1 MSRGWPQGCPPGDDI
16 WPDGAGGGPYTKNDE
31 RKWKLN
37 FQVVQIFLQLIT
49 GRVGVRVKG
58 WEELLGAWGLRMYPQ
73 MTKNDQKWQNSINA
87 MLKPHYEAILLHKNL
102 YNTISLPRMNVIP
115 CLGVC

>member
-1 MSRGWPQGCPPGDDI
+1 MI
-16 WPDGAGGGPYTKNDE
+16 FPDMPVISYKSCYERAHNKLVYTKNDE
-31 RKWKLN
+31 SKWKLN

-73 MTKNDQKWQNSINA
+73 MTKNDQKWKNSIDA
-87 MLKPHYEAILLHKNL
+87 MLKPNYEAILLHKKH
-102 YNTISLPRMNVIP
+102 V
-115 CLGVC
+115 

>member
-1 MSRGWPQGCPPGDDI
+1 MSRGWPQGCPPGGDI

-37 FQVVQIFLQLIT
+37 FQVVQIFLQFIT
-49 GRVGVRVKG
+49 ARVGVRVKG

-73 MTKNDQKWQNSINA
+73 MTKNDQNIAKS
-87 MLKPHYEAILLHKNL
+87 H
-102 YNTISLPRMNVIP
+102 
-115 CLGVC
+115 

>member
-1 MSRGWPQGCPPGDDI
+1 M
-16 WPDGAGGGPYTKNDE
+16 
-31 RKWKLN
+31 
-37 FQVVQIFLQLIT
+37 VQIFLQLIT

-87 MLKPHYEAILLHKNL
+87 MLKQFCCIKL
-102 YNTISLPRMNVIP
+102 V
-115 CLGVC
+115 